1 MNFILLKKY
10 FYIKLVQIFKSIKIM
25 TIKQIFDEIAN
36 ESSTNEK
43 MAILSKYKDNELLK
57 RVLYLANSKRVKFYI
72 KQIPE
77 YSRLKTHTHPLEGA
91 IIALDL
97 LSERKVTGNEAIQHL
112 KEILMCCEPDD
123 AYIIERIIEKD
134 CKIGM
139 GTRNINKV
147 FPDLIEKTG
156 YMGCKPYSKE
166 LILKLLAKG
175 KAYSQ
180 EKMDG
185 RFVNVIIQGGELY
198 LESRQGE
205 PTILENPFFMSE
217 LAQFKDCVLN
227 GELTMGSNISRYES
241 NGMISSL
248 ISIATKKNDGEDV
261 TKDIAKFESK
271 HMPYYEALNLIQITA
286 WDILTID
293 EYFTRKCKRPYKERL
308 DDLKSTINGYKSI
321 SVVETREVSTLEEVM
336 MHFEEVVKR
345 NGEGTVCKSMDGVW
359 ADTKPSYQIKVKK
372 EINLDLK
379 ITGFNYG
386 TGKNA
391 NLISSLNA
399 ESEDGLL
406 KTSPTGITEDD
417 MEYITNNQDK
427 LLNTIIEVKCS
438 GISQDNQGNYSLLHP
453 VFKLLRTDKSIA
465 NTLEECIEINNSS
478 TLL

>member
-1 MNFILLKKY
+1 
-10 FYIKLVQIFKSIKIM
+10 M
-25 TIKQIFDEIAN
+25 TIKEIFDEICI

-43 MAILSKYKDNELLK
+43 MNILSKYRDNELLI

-72 KQIPE
+72 KQIPM
-77 YSRLKTHTHPLEGA
+77 YIKSDNTSMTLDN
-91 IIALDL
+91 ALSN
-97 LSERKVTGNEAIQHL
+97 LSELSTRFRTGNDAIQYL
-112 KEILMCCEPDD
+112 KSILESLDEDD
-123 AYIIERIIEKD
+123 AYIIERVIEKD

-147 FPDLIEKTG
+147 FPDLIEKVG

-166 LILKLLAKG
+166 LLLKLLAKG
-175 KAYSQ
+175 KAFSQ

-185 RFVNVIIQGGELY
+185 RFVNIIIQGGELY

-205 PTILENPFFMSE
+205 QTILENPFFMSE
-217 LAQFKDCVLN
+217 LAQLNDCVLN

-261 TKDIAKFESK
+261 TKEITKFETK
-271 HMPYYEALNLIQITA
+271 HMPYYEALDLIRVTA
-286 WDILTID
+286 WDMLTID

-308 DDLKSTINGYKSI
+308 NNLISTIIGCKSI

-336 MHFEEVVKR
+336 EHFEEVVKR

-372 EINLDLK
+372 EVNLDLR
-379 ITGFNYG
+379 ITSFNYG
-386 TGKNA
+386 TGKNVKY
-391 NLISSLNA
+391 ISSLNT

-406 KTSPTGITEDD
+406 KTSPTGISEDD

-427 LLNTIIEVKCS
+427 LLNTIVEIKCS
-438 GISQDNQGNYSLLHP
+438 GISQDNKGNYSVLHP
-453 VFKLLRTDKSIA
+453 VFKILRSDKTIA
-465 NTLEECIEINNSS
+465 NSLAECIEINNSS
-478 TLL
+478 TLI